1 MHRIKLQQDII
12 GLQRIKLERQ
22 ERMITEMK
30 LTKLSDEA
38 KEAQVELKKELRQVI
53 QIGCQPSRSKARCL
67 QMIGNLKEQQDDDEY
82 AKLQAKGLT
91 MPRFLLEMQARALER
106 ESKHQQARERRE
118 VLEREKDEQRLA
130 AEDSKVEFLIL
141 WFWFDR

>member
-1 MHRIKLQQDII
+1 M
-12 GLQRIKLERQ
+12 QRIKLERQ

-30 LTKLSDEA
+30 LSKLSDEA

-53 QIGCQPSRSKARCL
+53 QVGCQPSRSKARCL

-91 MPRFLLEMQARALER
+91 MPKFLLEMQARALER

-118 VLEREKDEQRLA
+118 VLDREKEEQRIA
-130 AEDSKVEFLIL
+130 AEDSKVEFNWPTLV
-141 WFWFDR
+141 

>member
-1 MHRIKLQQDII
+1 MHISNRIKLQQDII

-22 ERMITEMK
+22 ERMMTEMK
-30 LTKLSDEA
+30 LSKLSDEA

-53 QIGCQPSRSKARCL
+53 QMGCQPSRSKARCL

-82 AKLQAKGLT
+82 AKLQAKGLA

-106 ESKHQQARERRE
+106 ETKHQQARERRE
-118 VLEREKDEQRLA
+118 VLEQEKEGQRVA
-130 AEDSKVEFLIL
+130 VEESKV
-141 WFWFDR
+141 